1 MLLIFSWLMPAVTWR
16 QSTIHDLA
24 PPTRYTAM
32 AMHGSCVVWPLP
44 RYWRFPAMSRRLLL
58 PKHYDHR
65 CRYISPHFCCSF
77 LAQGT
82 PSFSQY
88 PLFIVDHPQWEDD
101 HPMRPR
107 NIQDQATF
115 NSLMREAEMKKDRD
129 LPLSGALRGVEA
141 FTCLNS
147 ALNFRSCS
155 LDYILNYCIHL
166 VRKRL
171 SRRNI
176 TGPLWSTAS

>member
-1 MLLIFSWLMPAVTWR
+1 MIIDADTSPRISAVLDWEFSGT
-16 QSTIHDLA
+16 
-24 PPTRYTAM
+24 
-32 AMHGSCVVWPLP
+32 
-44 RYWRFPAMSRRLLL
+44 
-58 PKHYDHR
+58 
-65 CRYISPHFCCSF
+65 
-77 LAQGT
+77 QGT

-115 NSLMREAEMKKDRD
+115 NSLMREAEMKKDPMGD

-147 ALNFRSCS
+147 AFNFRSCS
-155 LDYILNYCIHL
+155 RDYILNYLRISM
-166 VRKRL
+166 VRIRL
-171 SRRNI
+171 SRLNI
-176 TGPLWSTAS
+176 TGPL